1 MINIRN
7 TALAVLIQTHT
18 QWFQIAK
25 RERERERKSI
35 YSFTRTRILY
45 VSSDQAK
52 LDTIDIQVQYSL
64 EY

>member
-25 RERERERKSI
+25 REREREKVNIFFHKNQDFICKFRSGK
-35 YSFTRTRILY
+35 T
-45 VSSDQAK
+45 
-52 LDTIDIQVQYSL
+52 
-64 EY
+64 